1 MDGGNLMITDVR
13 PVDAGNYKCVVQ
25 NLVGL
30 RESGSATLSVHGE
43 YPGKKLIHVT
53 SHSEL
58 YKTRRNKIS
67 HEVHLL

>member
-43 YPGKKLIHVT
+43 YPGKNLIHVT
-53 SHSEL
+53 SR
-58 YKTRRNKIS
+58 KQ
-67 HEVHLL
+67 

>member
-43 YPGKKLIHVT
+43 YQGKKLIHVT
-53 SHSEL
+53 PR
-58 YKTRRNKIS
+58 KQ
-67 HEVHLL
+67 

>member
-43 YPGKKLIHVT
+43 YPGNSVN
-53 SHSEL
+53 SEL
-58 YKTRRNKIS
+58 HKTQRNKIS